1 MVLQSRREYLD
12 AIRQR
17 YRRAR
22 KRAKTAI
29 LDEFCATCGYHRK
42 YAIRLLRACA
52 PRPARRRPGPAP
64 RYRDEALMAA
74 LRRLW
79 FATDQMCAKRLKA
92 AIPLWLPFYEHEFG
106 PLPQDVAAKL
116 LCASAATLDRLL
128 RPLRAAHPR
137 RRCSTRPGTLLKNQ
151 IPIRT
156 NFWEV
161 DRPGF
166 FEADTVAHGGN
177 SMAGDFVHSLTFTD
191 ICSGWTENRAVWG
204 RGSLG
209 VLTQIQDIEAQI
221 VFPLLGFDC
230 DNGSEFLNHHLVR
243 YFTDRPKQPAL
254 FSRSRPYAKNDNAF
268 VEQKNWTHVRQLLGY
283 DRLDN
288 PAVLPLINELYANEW
303 SAFTNFFCPTLKLKS
318 KTRINAKL
326 VRRYYAPQT
335 PYERLLACEHLTPGA
350 KAHLTKR
357 FRSLN
362 PFVLQ
367 RAIQAKLRLIFHTQ
381 RAPAPCMFSHVI
393 WSQGR
398 WDVADRFPSGTPS
411 PCVSEGRHVFL

>member
-1 MVLQSRREYLD
+1 MVLQSRREYLE
-12 AIRQR
+12 AIRGR
-17 YRRAR
+17 YRRAG

-42 YAIRLLRACA
+42 YAIRLLRA
-52 PRPARRRPGPAP
+52 RPTRQARRRRPGPAP
-64 RYRDEALMAA
+64 RYHDPSLLLA
-74 LRRLW
+74 LRRIWL
-79 FATDQMCAKRLKA
+79 ATDQMCSKRLKA

-106 PLPQDVAAKL
+106 PLCPEVAANL
-116 LCASAATLDRLL
+116 LRASAATLDRLL
-128 RPLRAAHPR
+128 RPLRALHAKG
-137 RRCSTRPGTLLKNQ
+137 RCSTRPGSLLKTQ

-156 NFWEV
+156 HFWDV

-166 FEADTVAHGGN
+166 FEADTVAHCGN
-177 SMAGDFVHSLTFTD
+177 SMAGDFLYSLTFTD

-209 VLTQIQDIEAQI
+209 VLAQLKDIEAHI
-221 VFPLLGFDC
+221 EFPVLGFDC

-254 FSRSRPYAKNDNAF
+254 FTRSRPYAKNDNAF

-288 PAVLPLINELYANEW
+288 PALLPLINELYANPW

-318 KTRINAKL
+318 KTRLNAKL
-326 VRRYYAPQT
+326 RRRYHAPQT
-335 PYERLLACEHLTPGA
+335 PYERLLASEHVTPEA
-350 KAHLTKR
+350 KARLTER

-362 PFVLQ
+362 PFALQ
-367 RAIQAKLRLIFHTQ
+367 RTIQAKLRLIFDTL
-381 RAPAPCMFSHVI
+381 RAPAP
-393 WSQGR
+393 
-398 WDVADRFPSGTPS
+398 DAPAS
-411 PCVSEGRHVFL
+411 PP